1 LNKLTRYLSLV
12 ATYPAMFEN
21 PWDEGFSILL
31 EPSQIEEVQSLVAQR
46 LSRKEL
52 PTEWA
57 EVGVVY
63 EDEYILI
70 LRDAVRF
77 PNGKLGTYF
86 RLVLQPAKALG
97 VVILPIYD
105 NKVLLIRHF
114 RHATRN
120 WHLEIPRG
128 FGEPG
133 LSSYENAKKELMEE
147 IGAEVASLTSLGA
160 MHVNTGIS
168 SECVELFYA
177 EIEAFGQGDLQE
189 GIQQLQT
196 VEVWEFEKMI
206 RDNEITDSF
215 TIAAYT
221 RAKLSQRLS

>member
-1 LNKLTRYLSLV
+1 MNKLTRYLSLID
-12 ATYPAMFEN
+12 THPAMFEN
-21 PWDEGFSILL
+21 PGDEGFSILL
-31 EPSQIEEVQSLVAQR
+31 EPALIEEVQSVVAQR
-46 LSRKEL
+46 LGQKAF
-52 PTEWA
+52 PPEWA

-70 LRDAVRF
+70 IRDAVRF

-86 RLVLQPAKALG
+86 RLVIQPDKAIG
-97 VVILPIYD
+97 VVIMPIYQ

-147 IGAEVASLTSLGA
+147 IGAEANSLTALGM

-168 SECVELFYA
+168 SECVDLFYA
-177 EIEAFGQGDLQE
+177 ETETFGRVDIQE
-189 GIQQLQT
+189 GIQKVQA
-196 VEVWEFEKMI
+196 VEISEFEKMI
-206 RDNEITDSF
+206 RENEITDSF
-215 TIAAYT
+215 TIATYT
-221 RAKLSQRLS
+221 RAKLNQLL

>member
-1 LNKLTRYLSLV
+1 LNRLTRYFSLLDLHPDLFV
-12 ATYPAMFEN
+12 N
-21 PWDEGFSILL
+21 PVDAGFFILL
-31 EPSQIEEVQSLVAQR
+31 EPEQIEEVQSVVAQR
-46 LSRKEL
+46 LIQKQL
-52 PTEWA
+52 PAEWA

-86 RLVLQPAKALG
+86 RLIVQPDKALG
-97 VVILPIYD
+97 VVILPIYQ

-128 FGEPG
+128 FGEPS

-147 IGAEVASLTSLGA
+147 IGVEVDDLTSLGSL
-160 MHVNTGIS
+160 HVNTGMS
-168 SECVELFYA
+168 AECVELFYA
-177 EIEAFGQGDLQE
+177 QTTTIGQIDLQE
-189 GIQQLQT
+189 GIQKVQA

-221 RAKLSQRLS
+221 RAKLNNLL